1 MYCCFDYF
9 HRLKIRR
16 GYVRFSGEM
25 GGPNSMKL
33 CTKLVDIPWSNIS
46 LLPFR
51 FLKRVK
57 RVLKRVHTMN
67 RLYEVILT

>member
-16 GYVRFSGEM
+16 VYVRFSGEM

-33 CTKLVDIPWSNIS
+33 CTKLVDIPWSNIG
-46 LLPFR
+46 LLTTVSIF
-51 FLKRVK
+51 KA
-57 RVLKRVHTMN
+57 
-67 RLYEVILT
+67 